1 MNSLTLLSPAKIN
14 LRLEVLYKRDDGY
27 HEIRTVM
34 QRIDL
39 CDEMEISLSGSEL
52 LISSQGEDIPTGEEN
67 IAYRAA
73 RRLLDEFNLNTGIRI
88 FIKKKIPVAA
98 GLAGGSSNAATT
110 MMGLNRLLKLGLSK
124 ERLIEIGK
132 ELGADVPFFIFEK
145 PALATGIGEILQ
157 EIELPSPL
165 WVVLVNPGISV
176 STAWAYKKLNMG
188 LTWKRNNISMLQPI
202 LPVSHLYNLLHN
214 DLETVTIKRY
224 PEIQEIKDE
233 LHMNGAVGELMSG
246 SGSTVFGIFPD
257 RNYAEKACLR
267 MSHAHPEY
275 TLFLSSDFQN
285 KNTGRI

>member
-73 RRLLDEFNLNTGIRI
+73 RRLLDEFNFNTGIRI

-98 GLAGGSSNAATT
+98 GLAGGSSNAATR

-275 TLFLSSDFQN
+275 TLFLSSDFRN
-285 KNTGRI
+285 KNTGRF